1 MEKFWEFVSEV
12 AKKIPG
18 DIGADAPDKININ
31 LPEELPAPKRLKFV
45 MDKGRSSEMAYKT
58 LAAYFNNLGD
68 VANLADLAGFPEV
81 ATVGYVDDHL
91 SYFT

>member
-1 MEKFWEFVSEV
+1 MVN
-12 AKKIPG
+12 KIPC
-18 DIGADAPDKININ
+18 DIGADAPDKISLI

-45 MDKGRSSEMAYKT
+45 MDKGCSSEMAYKT

>member
-1 MEKFWEFVSEV
+1 MLS
-12 AKKIPG
+12 G
-18 DIGADAPDKININ
+18 DGI
-31 LPEELPAPKRLKFV
+31 
-45 MDKGRSSEMAYKT
+45 KT
-58 LAAYFNNLGD
+58 LAAYFNNLDD